1 MVGFEFLSLHEV
13 DLVDEEGRHACRS
26 AILSVTIELFGG
38 KRLVDLDLLVENE
51 CLLWC
56 EPCRT

>member
-38 KRLVDLDLLVENE
+38 KRLVDLDLLVEN
-51 CLLWC
+51 
-56 EPCRT
+56 